1 MRIKI
6 NYRNVI
12 GLDEVEAWI
21 EGQIISLSALR
32 RIDEAEVTLTWNMLK
47 HPCYEASIRL
57 ASLGRQ
63 YESTSHA
70 YALTT
75 AFSRSLQELENMLI
89 ADAIN
94 DGLDDQSENFSP
106 SRDPVLLM

>member
-1 MRIKI
+1 MKIKI
-6 NYRNVI
+6 DYRNVI
-12 GLDEVEAWI
+12 GLDEVEVWI

-32 RIDEAEVTLTWNMLK
+32 RIEEAEVTLTWNMTK

-57 ASLGRQ
+57 TSQGRE
-63 YESTSHA
+63 YHSTSHA

-75 AFSRSLQELENMLI
+75 AFSRSLQELENMFI

-94 DGLDDQSENFSP
+94 DERDNSSGNFSP